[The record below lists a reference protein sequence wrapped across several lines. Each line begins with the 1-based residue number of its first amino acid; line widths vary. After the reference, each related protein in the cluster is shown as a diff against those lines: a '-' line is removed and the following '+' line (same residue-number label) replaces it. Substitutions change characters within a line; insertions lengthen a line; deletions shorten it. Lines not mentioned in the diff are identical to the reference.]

1 MDHAI
6 YTAMGAASQTMEQQS
21 VTASN
26 LANASTPGFRA
37 QLNALRAVPVN
48 GWSLPTRTL
57 VAASTPGAD
66 MTPGAMDNTG
76 RTLDVG
82 VQQDG
87 WLAVRAPD
95 GAEAYTRNGNMQ
107 IGPTGILT
115 IQGNPVMGDGGP
127 IAIPQGAEL
136 TIAADGTITSRNAGD
151 APNATVQIG
160 RLKLVRATGR
170 EMQRGDDGMFR
181 PTAQAQ
187 ATRGAALG
195 ADANMTV
202 MPGVLEGSNVK
213 PVETMVEMI
222 ANARR
227 FEMQMKVI
235 SSVDE
240 NEQRANQLL
249 NMSS

>member
-37 QLNALRAVPVN
+37 QLNALRAVPVS

-66 MTPGAMDNTG
+66 MTQGSLDYTERP
-76 RTLDVG
+76 LDVA

-87 WLAVRAPD
+87 WLAVRTAD
-95 GAEAYTRNGNMQ
+95 GSEAYTRNGK
-107 IGPTGILT
+107 
-115 IQGNPVMGDGGP
+115 
-127 IAIPQGAEL
+127 EL
-136 TIAADGTITSRNAGD
+136 T
-151 APNATVQIG
+151 
-160 RLKLVRATGR
+160 
-170 EMQRGDDGMFR
+170 RGDDGMFR
-181 PTAQAQ
+181 PSAATQAQ
-187 ATRGAALG
+187 RGAAL
-195 ADANMTV
+195 ANDATVQV
-202 MPGVLEGSNVK
+202 MPGVREGSNVK
-213 PVETMVEMI
+213 PVETMVDMI

-235 SSVDE
+235 SNVDE

-249 NMSS
+249 NMNS

>member
-6 YTAMGAASQTMEQQS
+6 YTAMGAASQTLDQQA

-37 QLNALRAVPVN
+37 QLNALRAVPVS

-66 MTPGAMDNTG
+66 MSQGAMDYTE
-76 RTLDVG
+76 RPLDVA

-87 WLAVRAPD
+87 WLAVRTAD
-95 GAEAYTRNGNMQ
+95 GSEAYTRNGNMQ
-107 IGPTGILT
+107 ISPTGTLT
-115 IQGNPVMGDGGP
+115 VQGNPVMGDGGP
-127 IAIPQGAEL
+127 IVIPQGTQI
-136 TIAADGTITSRNAGD
+136 TIAADGSITGLNAGD
-151 APNATVQIG
+151 SPNATVQLG
-160 RLKLVRATGR
+160 KLKLVRATGQ
-170 EMQRGDDGMFR
+170 ELQRSDDGMFR
-181 PTAQAQ
+181 PTASTQT
-187 ATRGAALG
+187 TRGAALQ
-195 ADANMTV
+195 ADATMQV

-213 PVETMVEMI
+213 PVETMVDMI

-235 SSVDE
+235 TNVDE
-240 NEQRANQLL
+240 NEQKANQLL
-249 NMSS
+249 SMG